1 MKKTLL
7 LASIFSVLA
16 SGALDLAVKPLRTN
30 GLKQVVIKD
39 STVRGVV
46 VPGGSVDLPLP
57 AKTVDTSKFTR
68 AVLTIAPAEGG
79 YLPGADDL
87 RLNLRSAADKKVQ
100 LESYGTPGEKE
111 GEVFFRLADAPAD
124 TSIARLY
131 VDETR
136 RCNGKTMAMKI
147 VSVRFDDGPTDLC
160 LPVFYARLNN
170 CDQPVKAGRTFSGI
184 PKNTGA
190 AVILAMPVGFKPG
203 TFQKVEMKL
212 TVEEGTLPP
221 EALEFNPRSKG
232 VSASAYVSE
241 PASEKYVFNFKKPV
255 VDPTSVFFYFNRK
268 GTSTGKPVK
277 FRIDAIR
284 LLN

>member
-16 SGALDLAVKPLRTN
+16 SGALDLAVKPLRTH
-30 GLKQVVIKD
+30 GLKQVVIED

-57 AKTVDTSKFTR
+57 EKKVDMSKFTR

-87 RLNLRSAADKKVQ
+87 RLNLRSAADQKVQ
-100 LESYGTPGEKE
+100 LESYGVPGEKE

-136 RCNGKTMAMKI
+136 RGNGKTMAMKI

-212 TVEEGTLPP
+212 TVEEGALPP
-221 EALEFNPRSKG
+221 EGLEFNPRSKG

-241 PASEKYVFNFKKPV
+241 PSAEKYLFSFKEPV
-255 VDPTSVFFYFNRK
+255 TDPTSVFFYFNRK

-277 FRIDAIR
+277 FRIDAIH

>member
-1 MKKTLL
+1 MKTTLL

-16 SGALDLAVKPLRTN
+16 SGALDLPVKPLRTN

-57 AKTVDTSKFTR
+57 EKKVDASKFTR

-87 RLNLRSAADKKVQ
+87 RLNLRSAADPKVQ

-124 TSIARLY
+124 TFIARLY

-136 RCNGKTMAMKI
+136 RATGKTMAMKI

-170 CDQPVKAGRTFSGI
+170 CDQPVKAGRTFGGI

-190 AVILAMPVGFKPG
+190 AVILAMPAGFKPG

-212 TVEEGTLPP
+212 TVEEGALQP

-232 VSASAYVSE
+232 VSASAYVAE
-241 PASEKYVFNFKKPV
+241 PSSEKYVFNFKKPV

-268 GTSTGKPVK
+268 GTVTGKPVK

-284 LLN
+284 LMN

>member
-1 MKKTLL
+1 MKKTFL

-16 SGALDLAVKPLRTN
+16 SGALDLPVKPLRTN

-57 AKTVDTSKFTR
+57 EKKVDASKFTR

-87 RLNLRSAADKKVQ
+87 RLNLRSAADPKIQ

-136 RCNGKTMAMKI
+136 RCNGKTVAMKI

-190 AVILAMPVGFKPG
+190 AVILAMPAGFKPG
-203 TFQKVEMKL
+203 TFRKVEMKL
-212 TVEEGTLPP
+212 TVEEGALRP
-221 EALEFNPRSKG
+221 EDLEFNPRSKG

-241 PASEKYVFNFKKPV
+241 PSSEKFIFSFKNPV

-268 GTSTGKPVK
+268 GTSTGKPLK
-277 FRIDAIR
+277 FRIDVIR
-284 LLN
+284 LMN